1 FGNTAAVITSDDVWS
16 GLTTAMNLTSGAQYR
31 VYAVYSNKGM
41 KEEYAKNVVIKEE
54 GTLKNYTVAELAT
67 PKNSDYILDDS
78 NFLTAP
84 ITITD
89 NNLAPGSQFAEK
101 TPFTIYIVSSFFPAY
116 PVVSAQYAKGQVQCN
131 SVNPNSLACTVL
143 SAEKNF
149 QLENVDVG
157 SHLSILTKQLRCESI
172 ETTTDL
178 RDFSDQTVG
187 SSVLIS
193 GPIATLWNGIDQPYT
208 FHFVITR

>member
-1 FGNTAAVITSDDVWS
+1 
-16 GLTTAMNLTSGAQYR
+16 
-31 VYAVYSNKGM
+31 
-41 KEEYAKNVVIKEE
+41 
-54 GTLKNYTVAELAT
+54 
-67 PKNSDYILDDS
+67 
-78 NFLTAP
+78 
-84 ITITD
+84 
-89 NNLAPGSQFAEK
+89 
-101 TPFTIYIVSSFFPAY
+101 
-116 PVVSAQYAKGQVQCN
+116 
-131 SVNPNSLACTVL
+131 TVL

-157 SHLSILTKQLRCESI
+157 SGDHLSILTKQLRCESI

-208 FHFVITR
+208 FHFVITRRAPYHSSLAPGASTTFLSEGTCFFYTKYNLPYT